1 MRAVSRDGPTE
12 EPDDLAVDE
21 PDDEPDDEA
30 DDEPDDEPDGRHDDG
45 FVTGPDG
52 SPQPAGAQRLGTTSD
67 DDREVA
73 LSTASL
79 AVQRGELVVLPTD
92 TVYGIGADAFDP
104 DAVKSLLAAKG
115 RGREMPPPVLISS
128 ATTLDA
134 LATRVPEYARR
145 LVDRF
150 WPGPLTIVCFQQPSL
165 QWDLG
170 DTRGTVAVR
179 MPDHGLAL
187 DLLER
192 TGPMAVSS
200 ANLTGHPAATDA
212 DQAEEMLGD
221 QVAVII
227 DEGPSPGGLAS
238 TIVDV
243 RGRSGRVLR
252 TGAISLEELN
262 DALDGLDATIADE
275 DEDEDEDED

>member
-1 MRAVSRDGPTE
+1 MRAVPVE
-12 EPDDLAVDE
+12 EPDERAE
-21 PDDEPDDEA
+21 EQQERDEA
-30 DDEPDDEPDGRHDDG
+30 DGSDGL
-45 FVTGPDG
+45 VTGASAPSSTSGD
-52 SPQPAGAQRLGTTSD
+52 AGAQRLGTSSD
-67 DDREVA
+67 DDREAA
-73 LSTASL
+73 LATASL

-92 TVYGIGADAFDP
+92 TVYGIGADAFDA

-134 LATRVPEYARR
+134 LATGVPEYARR

-179 MPDHGLAL
+179 MPDHRLAL

-212 DQAEEMLGD
+212 DQAEEMLGG

-243 RGRSGRVLR
+243 RGRSGKLLR

-262 DALDGLDATIADE
+262 DALDGLDATIE
-275 DEDEDEDED
+275 DED